1 MDIAIDYCGFQ
12 VKEGFLIGYGLDY
25 NEQYRYLPDIYTV
38 KMIEEHQG
46 GGLE

>member
-25 NEQYRYLPDIYTV
+25 NEQYRYLPDIY
-38 KMIEEHQG
+38 I
-46 GGLE
+46 LLR